1 MSKTDDVAALEK
13 AISKKYGDVAVKNPK
28 SGWDEDKEQEYQEQT
43 KILQKR
49 QKKAEDEQDKVEV
62 DGFFLSK
69 KLLTREKESRTCPEC
84 NTYSFK
90 NIFYIIKCEIN
101 KRSTITKT
109 TQMNTCL
116 T

>member
-1 MSKTDDVAALEK
+1 MPKTDDVAALEK

-90 NIFYIIKCEIN
+90 NIDDLYMRRYKCCYMCYME
-101 KRSTITKT
+101 KEDKGE
-109 TQMNTCL
+109 L
-116 T
+116 

>member
-1 MSKTDDVAALEK
+1 MSKVDDVAALEK
-13 AISKKYGDVAVKNPK
+13 AISKKYGDVAIKNPK

-69 KLLTREKESRTCPEC
+69 KLLTREKE
-84 NTYSFK
+84 
-90 NIFYIIKCEIN
+90 NIDDLYMRRYKCCYNCYMIKED
-101 KRSTITKT
+101 KGE
-109 TQMNTCL
+109 L
-116 T
+116 

>member
-1 MSKTDDVAALEK
+1 MSKVDDVAALEK
-13 AISKKYGDVAVKNPK
+13 AISKKYGDVAIKNPK

-84 NTYSFK
+84 STYSFD
-90 NIFYIIKCEIN
+90 NIDDLYMRRYKCCYNCYMIKED
-101 KRSTITKT
+101 KGE
-109 TQMNTCL
+109 L
-116 T
+116 